1 MASFMV
7 SMVETIRFQSKESIA
22 STVETF
28 LIEQY
33 SEKQIYMFCCGF
45 LPFQDIFITFAL
57 VFEMSDCIRVT
68 NNCK

>member
-7 SMVETIRFQSKESIA
+7 SMVETFK
-22 STVETF
+22 
-28 LIEQY
+28 IEQY
-33 SEKQIYMFCCGF
+33 SEKQIYMFCWGS
-45 LPFQDIFITFAL
+45 LSFQDIFITFAL